1 MAQQRFEAWP
11 PIHLKVGTLGGDL
24 ARHLNAGL
32 NGVVQ
37 NAVLEVDQHKKRSE
51 TLDRVETV
59 PLHWTLDDNGVRF
72 PGWTLDD
79 NAAATPSGADT
90 TLDVRYWLVEDH
102 FNASDATAPIFLG
115 LGGEGAVDGAQVQ
128 CPGLASVHGAL
139 CVMTEHRF
147 YGESWPANRSLDAF
161 KTGLSVE
168 QSLADTS
175 AILDAVQAAYSSPA
189 GPRPVIAFGGSYSG
203 ALCAWLRQAYP
214 DQAAGCVAQSA
225 VVQAIYD
232 FPAMDTRAKTAL
244 SSPDGGECLAS
255 LQATFAAL
263 GETRTAPQFTA
274 LTRRFNASKIAT
286 TPLGRLDFAFN
297 TADAALMLVQY
308 GQKDALCEHMQ
319 QLAPNATDDERIDQL
334 ASLIA
339 TYYGDHFLG
348 ACEHDSR
355 CLKAHLGSD
364 NLKLDASTTGVSWW
378 WQTCSQLGYLQRAPK
393 KSYDADPFEKP
404 MRSADITLPALV
416 SQCDYLFGRG
426 TGATGLRANG
436 VFNGRFGGARPRSGA
451 FPNSSRI
458 FFMNWSDDPWQEA
471 SATPHTLS
479 AEDEANQLQYCMTTC
494 DGWCASAPRSTQH
507 TTQRLLPHVV
517 TLGLAAPPPAAPHM
531 LLSRLA
537 PRNPSLWR
545 SFSPPHP
552 LTPPPRSGHCGTG
565 ATDSASQH
573 CADRLQNFLEESL
586 RAWGEEAAAG
596 LVKAEAEVQ
605 AIASAVKAKADK
617 AEAAAK
623 SASPLSKARAEAQ
636 AKAKAKAEAKVQAK
650 ADAEADAEAHPHAKP
665 SPGPS
670 SSLKEDGEKE
680 ASAAMAW
687 AAAHPRLLKKAGIS
701 DAEAHPALVKKE
713 AVKWSAMR
721 PEIEAKN
728 KAQPQQQQSQQPQP
742 QQQQEEG
749 SSADQVEA
757 AQRRT
762 IEAAKA
768 FAKAKAAMAAEDG
781 AREAKAKAKALAA
794 EALAKAEAEAAKERA
809 LVKAAEL
816 AAAKEARAKELAAA
830 RAEAAARVKQMEL
843 EAAAEQKR
851 LAAEQVTLT
860 LPEP

>member
-11 PIHLKVGTLGGDL
+11 PIHLKAGTLGGDL

-507 TTQRLLPHVV
+507 TTQRLLPPVV
-517 TLGLAAPPPAAPHM
+517 TLGLAAPPRSPAHASVSPRPSQP
-531 LLSRLA
+531 LTLA
-537 PRNPSLWR
+537 LFLTPS
-545 SFSPPHP
+545 SPHP
-552 LTPPPRSGHCGTG
+552 PAPQRTLRHRRNRLCIAALRRS
-565 ATDSASQH
+565 
-573 CADRLQNFLEESL
+573 
-586 RAWGEEAAAG
+586 
-596 LVKAEAEVQ
+596 
-605 AIASAVKAKADK
+605 
-617 AEAAAK
+617 
-623 SASPLSKARAEAQ
+623 
-636 AKAKAKAEAKVQAK
+636 
-650 ADAEADAEAHPHAKP
+650 
-665 SPGPS
+665 
-670 SSLKEDGEKE
+670 
-680 ASAAMAW
+680 
-687 AAAHPRLLKKAGIS
+687 
-701 DAEAHPALVKKE
+701 
-713 AVKWSAMR
+713 
-721 PEIEAKN
+721 
-728 KAQPQQQQSQQPQP
+728 
-742 QQQQEEG
+742 
-749 SSADQVEA
+749 
-757 AQRRT
+757 
-762 IEAAKA
+762 
-768 FAKAKAAMAAEDG
+768 
-781 AREAKAKAKALAA
+781 
-794 EALAKAEAEAAKERA
+794 
-809 LVKAAEL
+809 AAEL
-816 AAAKEARAKELAAA
+816 LGGEPPGVGRGGGSRPGESRGRGAGD
-830 RAEAAARVKQMEL
+830 
-843 EAAAEQKR
+843 R
-851 LAAEQVTLT
+851 LCSQGEGRQG
-860 LPEP
+860 